1 MKHLFAVTAVASLAT
16 LSLAACGGDSDV
28 SPETLTEALVEQGL
42 DQPTAE
48 CISNEL
54 SSQLSTDDFN
64 DVALA
69 QTADDIPA
77 ELQDVL
83 FQVTQDCILGDDG

>member
-1 MKHLFAVTAVASLAT
+1 MKQLFAVSAVAA
-16 LSLAACGGDSDV
+16 LSALSFSACGGDSDV

-42 DQPTAE
+42 DEPTAE

-54 SSQLSTDDFN
+54 SGQLSQEEFN

-77 ELQDVL
+77 ELQDLL
-83 FQVTQDCILGDDG
+83 FEVTQDCILSEG